1 MDRRHFLTA
10 LIGTPAIALVV
21 AACGDDRLVGG
32 TGPATTGPATTV
44 PGTTGPGTT
53 APPSTVPAGF
63 DHPFGADQFVV
74 RISYAGGFVGPNYD
88 FVRYPS
94 FLVTGDGRAVQT
106 GAVPAVY
113 PGPLLPPLLER
124 TIDEAGVQAL
134 LAAADDAH
142 LLGPAP
148 DYSAAE
154 NYVADAADTVVE
166 IHANGATYVHRCYA
180 LEFPPPTGGTETAA
194 RKNLAAFV
202 ALMTDLEK
210 AAGAVHLGGIGPV
223 HATSYRVQATPVDPA
238 SYGEPK
244 PTVVDWPAGTGLTL
258 ADASKCSTVDA
269 AKVTDLFASANQLTF
284 FRDGKVVYLVTAV
297 PQLPGDI
304 TC

>member
-1 MDRRHFLTA
+1 
-10 LIGTPAIALVV
+10 
-21 AACGDDRLVGG
+21 
-32 TGPATTGPATTV
+32 
-44 PGTTGPGTT
+44 
-53 APPSTVPAGF
+53 VPAGIE
-63 DHPFGADQFVV
+63 HPFGADQFVL
-74 RISYAGGFVGPNYD
+74 RISYAGGFVGANYD

-94 FLVTGDGRAVQT
+94 FLVTGDGRTVQT

-134 LAAADDAH
+134 LAAANDAH

-148 DYSAAE
+148 DYTAAE

-180 LEFPPPTGGTETAA
+180 LDIPPPTGTTDTPA

-202 ALMTDLEK
+202 ALMTDLEH
-210 AAGAVHLGGIGPV
+210 AAGAPHLGAIGPV
-223 HATSYRVQATPVDPA
+223 QASTYRVQATPVDPA

-244 PTVVDWPAGTGLTL
+244 PTVVDWPAGTGLAL

-269 AKVTDLFASANQLTF
+269 AEVTDLFASANQLTF
-284 FRDGKVVYLVTAV
+284 FREAKVVYQVTAV
-297 PQLPGDI
+297 PVLPGDV